1 MGCDMGCCGMVCG
14 KGFGKVCGIPCS
26 RGCGKGFGMGCVKV
40 CGKKCCGMDCGKVCG
55 MECGKEKTKQ
65 PINTN
70 GCPGEKDLKE
80 AAMMYFCEY
89 CGYTAKESEFLEG
102 ECPACCTDLWTGKVN
117 PKSIPKVF
125 HQKQEETHEK
135 D

>member
-1 MGCDMGCCGMVCG
+1 VCFVVYYVINPLAP
-14 KGFGKVCGIPCS
+14 GFAGPQM
-26 RGCGKGFGMGCVKV
+26 RGRISNGGRPVG
-40 CGKKCCGMDCGKVCG
+40 
-55 MECGKEKTKQ
+55 
-65 PINTN
+65 INTN
-70 GCPGEKDLKE
+70 GCSWEKDLRE